1 MHLDGCQAI
10 ASDRQA
16 CEVEAATAE
25 DCALQGCCWD
35 AKAAAAADAGEAGS
49 IGEAAPPVDDLLADG
64 IKLCYQKIGRF
75 SSVWEMATLHEHD
88 T

>member
-10 ASDRQA
+10 ASERQA

-35 AKAAAAADAGEAGS
+35 AKAAAADAEETGS
-49 IGEAAPPVDDLLADG
+49 VGEAAPPVDNLLADS

-75 SSVWEMATLHEHD
+75 SKGREMATLHEHD